1 MVIVET
7 YLWHKSLAKIVE
19 EIGGES
25 DYFCDLNMWDIQ
37 VTMPFFVMKSEYSN
51 NSKDEIFESEQ
62 VEKPN
67 SRLVL
72 TIKVLTYIY
81 VKFIGVWW
89 LVLLIR
95 IF

>member
-1 MVIVET
+1 
-7 YLWHKSLAKIVE
+7 
-19 EIGGES
+19 
-25 DYFCDLNMWDIQ
+25 
-37 VTMPFFVMKSEYSN
+37 MPFFVRKSEYSN

-81 VKFIGVWW
+81 VKFVGV
-89 LVLLIR
+89 
-95 IF
+95 